1 MLLFRRMRSLQKLAA
16 VHASVFNLFNQERSL
31 SSRQNFK
38 RNRAAA
44 LAEWRGLCT
53 A

>member
-1 MLLFRRMRSLQKLAA
+1 MLWFRCMGRLQIFAA

-44 LAEWRGLCT
+44 LVEWRGFC
-53 A
+53 AG